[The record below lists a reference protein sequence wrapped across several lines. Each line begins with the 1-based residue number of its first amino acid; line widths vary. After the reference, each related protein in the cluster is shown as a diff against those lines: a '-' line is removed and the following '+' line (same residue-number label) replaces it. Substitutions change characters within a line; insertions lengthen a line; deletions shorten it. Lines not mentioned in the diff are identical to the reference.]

1 MADNYIEK
9 RNEQYASQK
18 NAWMSK
24 SSFARKRAMERMRQR
39 NAENEARKKEEALKE
54 KSLQEGAEK

>member
-18 NAWMSK
+18 AAWMNK
-24 SSFARKRAMERMRQR
+24 SSFARKRAMERMKRR
-39 NAENEARKKEEALKE
+39 NAENDAKIKKEEDNLPDTAHL
-54 KSLQEGAEK
+54 

>member
-9 RNEQYASQK
+9 RNEQYANQK

-24 SSFARKRAMERMRQR
+24 SSFARKRAMERMRMR
-39 NAENEARKKEEALKE
+39 NAANEAKMKEGTEKK
-54 KSLQEGAEK
+54 

>member
-9 RNEQYASQK
+9 RNEQYANQK
-18 NAWMSK
+18 RAWMNK

-39 NAENEARKKEEALKE
+39 NAENEAKLNQE
-54 KSLQEGAEK
+54 KDQKD

>member
-9 RNEQYASQK
+9 RNEQYANQK

-39 NAENEARKKEEALKE
+39 NAENQAKKLREEESEE
-54 KSLQEGAEK
+54 KK

>member
-9 RNEQYASQK
+9 RNEQYANQK

-39 NAENEARKKEEALKE
+39 NAENEAKKQKEENLESNVK
-54 KSLQEGAEK
+54 

>member
-18 NAWMSK
+18 AAWMNK
-24 SSFARKRAMERMRQR
+24 SSFARKRAMERMKKR
-39 NAENEARKKEEALKE
+39 NEANEAKMKEEKQKA
-54 KSLQEGAEK
+54 AE